1 MNKLTNNK
9 LRISFLPWAELGKSI
24 KLGPITFWPYFG
36 EDNQN
41 KIADPEIKAYLNKLL
56 NLFVDFYKGKPVK
69 TITICSYN
77 NKHLYKLT
85 DSVYETLRF
94 AVDILIFTSIA
105 PARKTIVSNINHSG
119 GWAPPT
125 ADIFELYSFPLP
137 NSLKDDFVAFRA
149 GNSINLF
156 KIGDFNFHK
165 PFATGGIF
173 SGPDEELIAGFDRCF
188 SDDFPENI
196 RERILRSLE
205 WFRLA
210 HVEGADVSALSKVVM
225 MATAFEI
232 LLKFPKNSSE
242 KKNYFTNYIK
252 EHIASEN
259 FIKENRKIYNKNYEK
274 TLAEFWAW
282 DFYNLRS
289 SIVHGDNVSYKVLIY
304 KNSLSHLIVA
314 DLVFL
319 ECMMQV
325 LLDHECISNNIR
337 SLKEKCA
344 ELLLNNKPED
354 NIKKSLAAKWFWDAD
369 DVHKALGWI
378 S

>member
-1 MNKLTNNK
+1 MNKLTNSK
-9 LRISFLPWAELGKSI
+9 LRISFLPWAELKESVKI
-24 KLGPITFWPYFG
+24 GPITFWSYYDENNHDKITDPDIKARLSKLFDSFV
-36 EDNQN
+36 DNQ
-41 KIADPEIKAYLNKLL
+41 
-56 NLFVDFYKGKPVK
+56 GKPVE
-69 TITICSYN
+69 TITVCSYN
-77 NKHLYKLT
+77 NDNLYELT
-85 DSVYETLRF
+85 DSKFKILREV
-94 AVDILIFTSIA
+94 VDILIFTSIA

-137 NSLKDDFVAFRA
+137 DSLKDDFVTFRA

-188 SDDFPENI
+188 SDDFPENV

-205 WFRLA
+205 WFRLS
-210 HVEGADVSALSKVVM
+210 HVEGADVSVLSKVVM

-252 EHIASEN
+252 EHIASKN
-259 FIKENRKIYNKNYEK
+259 FIKENRKIDNKNYEK

-325 LLDHECISNNIR
+325 LLDPECISNNIR
-337 SLKEKCA
+337 SLKEKYA
-344 ELLLNNKPED
+344 ELLLNNKSEVD
-354 NIKKSLAAKWFWDAD
+354 IRKKLSVRLWDTD